1 MSLQFLGG
9 NKNEKHAHV
18 PNDASDADD
27 ATNAND
33 ATNADDGSNANDAS
47 DANEYVPYEL

>member
-33 ATNADDGSNANDAS
+33 GSNANDAS